1 MPRFQPQSRIQS
13 SWAVVSS
20 SLPLALPRQSQPVA
34 TMVWIAQAGVQPRSC
49 ALPPAPA
56 RPARAYWE
64 AAQAEQVARPTLP
77 AVSLPP
83 PTPPPQQRSQE
94 GWAAAL
100 PLPPSDASSEWARQ
114 AAFVPLA
121 SLCGPADELRHK
133 PQAAQLPP
141 AAPEPAL
148 PPFLLPRLRTPRID
162 EWQRRSTAL
171 SDAPCLP
178 IATAGPADAASQ
190 V

>member
-1 MPRFQPQSRIQS
+1 
-13 SWAVVSS
+13 
-20 SLPLALPRQSQPVA
+20 
-34 TMVWIAQAGVQPRSC
+34 MVWIAQAGVQPRSC

-83 PTPPPQQRSQE
+83 PTPPPPQRSQE

-100 PLPPSDASSEWARQ
+100 PLPPSDAGSEWARQ
-114 AAFVPLA
+114 ADFVPLA
-121 SLCGPADELRHK
+121 SLRGPADELRHK

-162 EWQRRSTAL
+162 EWQRRSMAL

-178 IATAGPADAASQ
+178 IATAGPADAAGQ